1 MDHHDGWSL
10 TAPVEIV
17 DVCPVSTG
25 HKARDWLWLRRARR
39 SGKREG
45 ENNYGGTKK
54 GSANERPFQHLASQ
68 AHNPELHRIRGTTRP
83 VGGVRPSRPVARQDP
98 ARSLD
103 LALAH
108 DYVPCTPR

>member
-10 TAPVEIV
+10 AAPVEIV

-54 GSANERPFQHLASQ
+54 GLANEHPFQHLASQ
-68 AHNPELHRIRGTTRP
+68 AHNPELHRIRGTTQP
-83 VGGVRPSRPVARQDP
+83 VGVSGQADQLHSKVLGKPR
-98 ARSLD
+98 
-103 LALAH
+103 LAFF
-108 DYVPCTPR
+108 PW